1 MRVNWF
7 EGWRLFALL
16 MLTLTALSLWIAGMH
31 AFDADG
37 MRRVI
42 RFTART
48 SLVFFCTAFSAAS
61 AGATLAQWLDAV
73 DAATAAILV

>member
-1 MRVNWF
+1 V
-7 EGWRLFALL
+7 
-16 MLTLTALSLWIAGMH
+16 
-31 AFDADG
+31 
-37 MRRVI
+37 RRVI